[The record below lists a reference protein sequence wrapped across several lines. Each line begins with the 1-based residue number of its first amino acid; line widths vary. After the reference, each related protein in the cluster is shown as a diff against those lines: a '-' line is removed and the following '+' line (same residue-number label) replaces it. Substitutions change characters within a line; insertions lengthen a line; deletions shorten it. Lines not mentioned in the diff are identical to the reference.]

1 MSRYNLKQWTH
12 SSRSVCEVNQCSQFQ
27 EQVFLIYFC
36 IYFFYMSNQ
45 NHKALFALERAS
57 LHGGEHCLL
66 FLICN
71 ANVHNERKDP
81 GLCFL
86 I

>member
-1 MSRYNLKQWTH
+1 MVSRYNLKQWTH
-12 SSRSVCEVNQCSQFQ
+12 SSHSISQFQ
-27 EQVFLIYFC
+27 EQVFLNIFAY
-36 IYFFYMSNQ
+36 IFFFTSLMSDQ
-45 NHKALFALERAS
+45 NHEALFALERAS
-57 LHGGEHCLL
+57 LHGGEYCLS

-71 ANVHNERKDP
+71 ANVHNEWKDP